1 MIGTELSRLARILG
15 WFPLA
20 CFVALL
26 ATMPMVYILPPDRH
40 LAFAIIEWVEMVV
53 GTVSAVIAFVIVFWW
68 PRVTSPG
75 IKGWGRHQWL
85 AICGLGIWF
94 IFWLVALLA
103 RPWADK
109 PLTADAPPSGGVHPK
124 GVGEGGEC

>member
-1 MIGTELSRLARILG
+1 
-15 WFPLA
+15 
-20 CFVALL
+20 
-26 ATMPMVYILPPDRH
+26 MVYILPPDRH

-53 GTVSAVIAFVIVFWW
+53 GTVSAVIAFVIVFLW
-68 PRVTSPG
+68 PRV
-75 IKGWGRHQWL
+75 RHQWL